1 MIVRLLVMVASAL
14 LILPASA
21 QERHATHSS
30 RAKATAAPVKVIDGS
45 KTPDEIPHVN
55 AWRLF
60 LRAFSESAG
69 PETKVARAKT
79 DAIGLDPDDAAVF
92 RSTIAEFHIEVSR
105 LEQQI
110 QSFGR
115 AGPGTA
121 AHAEIARLRM
131 AINRLAVDVQNRL
144 EAGLSRDGA
153 QKLRDFVRAQRKH
166 MKVVQLPAARDKE
179 DLK

>member
-1 MIVRLLVMVASAL
+1 MKVRLLVVVGSAL
-14 LILPASA
+14 LILPVSA
-21 QERHATHSS
+21 QEQHATHSS
-30 RAKATAAPVKVIDGS
+30 HLKASAAPVRIIDGS
-45 KTPDEIPHVN
+45 KTPDEIPRAN

-69 PETKVARAKT
+69 PETRVARAKT
-79 DAIGLDPDDAAVF
+79 DAIGLDPDDADVF
-92 RSTIAEFHIEVSR
+92 RSTVAEFHVEVSR

-110 QSFGR
+110 ESIGR

-121 AHAEIARLRM
+121 AYAEIARLRA

-153 QKLRDFVRAQRKH
+153 QKLRDFVHAQKKH
-166 MKVVQLPAARDKE
+166 MRVVELPAARDKE
-179 DLK
+179 DSR

>member
-1 MIVRLLVMVASAL
+1 MIVRLLVVIGSAL
-14 LILPASA
+14 LIRPASA
-21 QERHATHSS
+21 QEQHAIHSS
-30 RAKATAAPVKVIDGS
+30 HAKATAAPVRVIDGS
-45 KTPDEIPHVN
+45 KTPDEIPHAN

-79 DAIGLDPDDAAVF
+79 DAIGLDPDDADVF
-92 RSTIAEFHIEVSR
+92 RDTVAAFHVEVSR

-110 QSFGR
+110 QSIGR
-115 AGPGTA
+115 AGPDTA
-121 AHAEIARLRM
+121 AYAEIARLRA

-153 QKLRDFVRAQRKH
+153 QKLRHFVRAQRKH

>member
-1 MIVRLLVMVASAL
+1 MTVRLFAMLGSAL
-14 LILPASA
+14 LIVSASA
-21 QERHATHSS
+21 QDHPPTHSS
-30 RAKATAAPVKVIDGS
+30 RPKAATAPVRVIDGS
-45 KTPDEIPHVN
+45 KTPDEIPHAS

-79 DAIGLDPDDAAVF
+79 DAIGLDPADAAVF

-115 AGPGTA
+115 AGPATA

-131 AINRLAVDVQNRL
+131 AINRLAVDVQNSL

-153 QKLRDFVRAQRKH
+153 KRLRDFVHAQRKH

>member
-1 MIVRLLVMVASAL
+1 MRKSNT
-14 LILPASA
+14 P
-21 QERHATHSS
+21 THSS
-30 RAKATAAPVKVIDGS
+30 HAKAAAAPVRVIDGS
-45 KTPDEIPHVN
+45 KTPDEIPHAN

-79 DAIGLDPDDAAVF
+79 DAIGLDSDDAAVF

-110 QSFGR
+110 QSIGR

-121 AHAEIARLRM
+121 AHAEIARLRA

-144 EAGLSRDGA
+144 EAGLSKDGA
-153 QKLRDFVRAQRKH
+153 KKLRDFVRAQRKH

-179 DLK
+179 DLR